1 MKRKSI
7 SSIVVILALVL
18 LGIAGSTSTAMPL
31 RQATPPTTL
40 TYQGHLLDE
49 AGSPVPDGIYEM
61 TFALYDAST
70 GGACLWGPEAHS
82 VETSDGFFAVVL
94 GDSDPINAADLE
106 TDSYIEIAVGGETL
120 TPRQQIASV
129 AFALVANEAKYADIA
144 PWAGLTDVPAN
155 IADGDDDTTYTS
167 GNQLGLTGT
176 RFDVLEGSGSGLDA
190 DLLDGQE
197 GSYYLAWANLTGVPA
212 DLADGDD
219 DTLSELACADAQI
232 AKWSGGGW
240 GCAADE
246 TGGGSGDI
254 SAVYAG
260 YGLGGGGES
269 DDVTLHVI
277 TSTIQQRVGGA
288 CVAGSSIRVIN
299 QDGTV
304 VCEED
309 DVGTGGGGG
318 DIDAVYAGAG
328 LLGGGLSGPV
338 TLTVDFAGSG
348 TAGTASRSDHTHAWG
363 EITDIPA
370 GFADGVDNDTVYTDD
385 DAVTAVDAAG
395 YVTETGVTEII
406 SNTVVV
412 SSTYAYTSTYAYST
426 TYATTATVA
435 GEVAWGDITD
445 TPAGFADGTDDDTL
459 NGLACANDE
468 VAKWNDVALAWI
480 CAADETGAGG
490 GGDITGV
497 AAGTG
502 LSGGGTSGDVTLDV
516 ASSYRLPQTCAN
528 GEIAEWN
535 GVAWQCGVDDV
546 GTGGGGGDITA
557 VNAGDGLLGGGTSGD
572 VTLSVHFAGSG
583 IANTASRSDHTHSGA
598 DITSGTVADARI
610 AASLARDS
618 EIMPTVLAGDGSGSG
633 LDADLLDG
641 QNGSYYR
648 AWGNLTGV
656 PAGFADGVDD
666 DIDTLGGLSCT
677 NGQIAKWNGT
687 AWSCSADVDTDTDTT
702 YTAGNQLSLTGTK
715 FDVLE
720 GSGSGLDADLLDG
733 QNGSYYRAWGNL
745 TGVPADIADGDANT
759 TYSAGTGLSLAGTTF
774 SANTAYLQRRVSG
787 TCTGGNAIRVV
798 NADGTVTCE
807 PVAGGGG
814 DITAVNAGTGLSGG
828 GTSGDVTLNANTS
841 YLQRRVSGTCAAGNS
856 IRVVNA
862 DGTVTCEPDTDTDT
876 TYTAGNQLSL
886 TGTRF
891 DVLEGSGSGLDADLL
906 DGQNG
911 SYYRAW
917 GNLTGVPAGFADGV
931 DNDSG
936 GDITAVSAG
945 TGLSGGGTS
954 GAVTLSANTTYLQR
968 RVSGSCTGGNAIRVV
983 NADGTVTCEPV
994 AGGGGDITAVNA
1006 GTGLTGGGTSGDV
1019 TLNADATYLQRR
1031 VSGTCAAGNSIRV
1044 IAADGTVTCE
1054 PDTDTDTTYTAGNQ
1068 LALVGIRFDV
1078 EEGSGSGLDADL
1090 LDGQNGSYY
1099 NAWGN
1104 LTSVPADIADGDDDT
1119 TYGAGTGLSLVG
1131 TTFSANTT
1139 YLQRRVGS
1147 SCAAGSSI
1155 RAIAADGTV
1164 TCETDD
1170 GATYT
1175 AGDGLD
1181 LAANTFSVDITDIQG
1196 TGLSESSNNLEVAS
1210 SYRLPQTCANGQIA
1224 EWNNTASQWECGD
1237 DDTGGGAHNH
1247 WGETWTGSG
1256 TGLRLE
1262 TTSHGGYGIYAIS
1275 TYNSTSSMAIRGR
1288 ATGYGV
1294 GVYGSTDDG
1303 NGVSGICSGGGYCA
1317 GVYASG
1323 VSGGWAIY
1331 SNGKTHVQG
1340 DLSVSGNVSKG
1351 GGSFKIDH
1359 PLDPANK
1366 YLYHSF
1372 VESPDMMNVYNGN
1385 VTTDEDGYATVTL
1398 PDYFEVLNRDY
1409 RYQLTVIGVFAQAII
1424 AEEIEDGQFVIRT
1437 DKPNVKVS
1445 WQVTGIRQDPYA
1457 EANRIPVEEEKPP
1470 EECGLYLH
1478 PVENGKSETL
1488 GLDYQ
1493 RNQELELLAVCR
1505 RETRRSIFGPFLRS
1519 K

>member
-1 MKRKSI
+1 VKRKSI
-7 SSIVVILALVL
+7 SSIVVVLALVL
-18 LGIAGSTSTAMPL
+18 LVSISSTSTAMPL
-31 RQATPPTTL
+31 QQAAPPTTL

-49 AGSPVPDGIYEM
+49 TGNPVPDGTYEM

-70 GGACLWGPEAHS
+70 GGTCLWGPEAHSVETSTVGTCLWGPEAHS

-120 TPRQQIASV
+120 APRQQIASV
-129 AFALVANEAKYADIA
+129 AFALVANEAKYADAA
-144 PWAGLTDVPAN
+144 PWTGLTDVPAGF
-155 IADGDDDTTYTS
+155 ADGVDDDTTYTA
-167 GNQLGLTGT
+167 GNQLALVGT
-176 RFDVLEGSGSGLDA
+176 RFDVQEGSGSGLDA
-190 DLLDGQE
+190 DLLDGQD
-197 GSYYLAWANLTGVPA
+197 GSYYRAWGNLTGVPV
-212 DLADGDD
+212 DIADGDD

-269 DDVTLHVI
+269 GDVTLHVI
-277 TSTIQQRVGGA
+277 TGTIQQRVGGA

-318 DIDAVYAGAG
+318 DIDAVYAGEG

-348 TAGTASRSDHTHAWG
+348 VAA
-363 EITDIPA
+363 
-370 GFADGVDNDTVYTDD
+370 TVDD
-385 DAVTAVDAAG
+385 DAVAAVDAAG

-412 SSTYAYTSTYAYST
+412 SSTYAYTATYAYST
-426 TYATTATVA
+426 TSATTATVA

-445 TPAGFADGTDDDTL
+445 TPAGFADGVDDDTL
-459 NGLACANDE
+459 AGLACADSE
-468 VAKWNDVALAWI
+468 VAKWNGAAWV

-490 GGDITGV
+490 GGDITAV
-497 AAGTG
+497 TAGTG
-502 LSGGGTSGDVTLDV
+502 LSGGGTSGDVTLDI

-535 GVAWQCGVDDV
+535 GIAWQCGVDDV

-598 DITSGTVADARI
+598 DITSGTVADVRI

-618 EIMPTVLAGDGSGSG
+618 EIMPTVLANDGTGSG

-641 QNGSYYR
+641 QEGSYYR
-648 AWGNLTGV
+648 AWGNLTGI

-666 DIDTLGGLSCT
+666 DTDTLSGLSCT

-687 AWSCSADVDTDTDTT
+687 TWVCAADNDTDTT
-702 YTAGNQLSLTGTK
+702 YTAGNQLG
-715 FDVLE
+715 
-720 GSGSGLDADLLDG
+720 
-733 QNGSYYRAWGNL
+733 
-745 TGVPADIADGDANT
+745 
-759 TYSAGTGLSLAGTTF
+759 
-774 SANTAYLQRRVSG
+774 
-787 TCTGGNAIRVV
+787 
-798 NADGTVTCE
+798 
-807 PVAGGGG
+807 
-814 DITAVNAGTGLSGG
+814 
-828 GTSGDVTLNANTS
+828 
-841 YLQRRVSGTCAAGNS
+841 
-856 IRVVNA
+856 
-862 DGTVTCEPDTDTDT
+862 
-876 TYTAGNQLSL
+876 L

-936 GDITAVSAG
+936 GDITGVTAG

-954 GAVTLSANTTYLQR
+954 GAVTLNANTAYLQR

-994 AGGGGDITAVNA
+994 TGGGGDITAVNA
-1006 GTGLTGGGTSGDV
+1006 GTGLTGGGASGDV

-1044 IAADGTVTCE
+1044 VNADGTVTCE

-1068 LALVGIRFDV
+1068 LALVGTQFDV
-1078 EEGSGSGLDADL
+1078 QEGSGSGLDADL

-1099 NAWGN
+1099 RAWNN
-1104 LTSVPADIADGDDDT
+1104 LTGIPADLADGDDDT
-1119 TYGAGTGLSLVG
+1119 
-1131 TTFSANTT
+1131 
-1139 YLQRRVGS
+1139 
-1147 SCAAGSSI
+1147 
-1155 RAIAADGTV
+1155 
-1164 TCETDD
+1164 
-1170 GATYT
+1170 TYT

-1181 LAANTFSVDITDIQG
+1181 LAATTFSVDVTDIRG
-1196 TGLSESSNNLEVAS
+1196 TGLGETSNDLEVATT
-1210 SYRLPQTCANGQIA
+1210 YRLPQTCSNGQIA
-1224 EWNNTASQWECGD
+1224 EWNGTTWQCGD
-1237 DDTGGGAHNH
+1237 DDTGGGAHDH
-1247 WGETWTGSG
+1247 WGETWVGTGTGLTLNGGSTGLDGSGSTYGVLGNGGTYGVFGGGTYGVFGNGNTGVFGNGGTYGVFGSG
-1256 TGLRLE
+1256 T
-1262 TTSHGGYGIYAIS
+1262 
-1275 TYNSTSSMAIRGR
+1275 
-1288 ATGYGV
+1288 YGV
-1294 GVYGSTDDG
+1294 YSYGD
-1303 NGVSGICSGGGYCA
+1303 A
-1317 GVYASG
+1317 
-1323 VSGGWAIY
+1323 
-1331 SNGKTHVQG
+1331 HVTTN
-1340 DLSVSGNVSKG
+1340 LTVVGNVSKG
-1351 GGSFKIDH
+1351 SGSFKIDH

-1385 VTTDEDGYATVTL
+1385 VTLDANGEAWVEL
-1398 PDYFEVLNRDY
+1398 PDWFEALNRDF
-1409 RYQLTVIGVFAQAII
+1409 RYQLTPIGAPGPNLYI
-1424 AEEIEDGQFVIRT
+1424 AEEVQDNRFQIAGGESGMT
-1437 DKPNVKVS
+1437 VS
-1445 WQVTGIRQDPYA
+1445 WQVTGIRHDPYA
-1457 EANRIPVEEEKPP
+1457 EAHRIPVEEEKPP
-1470 EECGLYLH
+1470 EERGFYLH
-1478 PVENGKSETL
+1478 PVENGKSETF

-1493 RNQELELLAVCR
+1493 RNQGLELL
-1505 RETRRSIFGPFLRS
+1505 ETEEAFQETPDVPTTGVTQ
-1519 K
+1519 